1 MDNYTVT
8 LSDCAENTRLDAF
21 SAKIFEI
28 SRARAQELISEGLI
42 LVNGKQKEKKYIL
55 SVGDTVSVEL
65 PPERQLEA
73 VPQNIPVDIVYED
86 DYLLVVDKPRGMV
99 VHPAAG
105 NPDSTLVNA
114 LLYHCEGRLSS
125 INGVI
130 RPGIVHRIDKDT
142 SGLLIV
148 AKTDDAHKGL
158 AEQIAV
164 HSFTRKYEAIV
175 GGKMKELSGTVSAP
189 IGRHKTDRK
198 KMAVTEFNSKEATTH
213 WKVISESDK
222 YTHLELTLET
232 GRTHQI
238 RVHMAHIGHPVAG
251 DLVYGSP
258 RYRLSMEG
266 QCLFAKYIS
275 FVHPITGEVMT
286 FEAARPTYFSEALR
300 RAGLYGNKN

>member
-8 LSDCAENTRLDAF
+8 AQDAAEGARLDAF
-21 SAKIFEI
+21 AAKVFGI
-28 SRARAQELISEGLI
+28 SRSRAQELIADGLI
-42 LVNGKQKEKKYIL
+42 SVDNKKREKKYIL
-55 SVGDTVSVEL
+55 SEGETVYIDM
-65 PPERQLEA
+65 PPEKELEA
-73 VPQNIPVDIVYED
+73 IPQNIPIDIVYED

-105 NPDSTLVNA
+105 NPDQTLVNA
-114 LLYHCEGRLSS
+114 LLYHCKGRLSS

-148 AKTDDAHKGL
+148 AKTDEAHKGL

-175 GGKMKELSGTVSAP
+175 GGHMREESGTVCAP

-198 KMAVTEFNSKEATTH
+198 KMAVTELNSKEATTH
-213 WKVISESDK
+213 WRVLAESAD

-238 RVHMAHIGHPVAG
+238 RVHMAYIGHPVAG
-251 DLVYGSP
+251 DTVYGNA

-275 FVHPITGEVMT
+275 FVHPITGETMT
-286 FEAARPTYFSEALR
+286 FEAARPAYFSDALR
-300 RAGLYGNKN
+300 RAGL

>member
-1 MDNYTVT
+1 MNEYIVT
-8 LSDCAENTRLDAF
+8 EQDAEEKARLDAF
-21 SAKIFEI
+21 AAKQFGL
-28 SRARAQELISEGLI
+28 SRARVQDLISEGLI
-42 LVNGKQKEKKYIL
+42 TVNGKKCEKKLLL
-55 SVGDTVSVEL
+55 SAGDTIGIDL
-65 PPERQLEA
+65 PPERELEA
-73 VPQNIPVDIVYED
+73 IPQNIPIDIIYED
-86 DYLLVVDKPRGMV
+86 EHLLVVDKPRGMV

-105 NPDSTLVNA
+105 NPDKTLVNA

-164 HSFTRKYEAIV
+164 HSFVRKYEAIV
-175 GGKMKELSGTVSAP
+175 GGHLREPEGTVCAP

-198 KMAVTEFNSKEATTH
+198 KMAVTDHNSKEATTH
-213 WKVISESDK
+213 WRVISESKD
-222 YTHLELTLET
+222 YSHLELTLET

-238 RVHMAHIGHPVAG
+238 RVHMAYIGHPVAG
-251 DLVYGSP
+251 DTVYGNV
-258 RYRLSMEG
+258 RYRLGMEG

-275 FVHPITGEVMT
+275 FVHPITSETLT
-286 FEAARPTYFSEALR
+286 FEAARPTYFSDALK
-300 RAGLYGNKN
+300 RAGL

>member
-1 MDNYTVT
+1 MNEYTIT
-8 LSDCAENTRLDAF
+8 PQEEGMRLDAAA
-21 SAKIFEI
+21 AKLFDI
-28 SRARAQELISEGLI
+28 SRARAQELITEGKI
-42 LVNGKQKEKKYIL
+42 LVDGKQREKKYLL
-55 SVGDTVSVEL
+55 SVGETITVDM
-65 PPERQLEA
+65 PEEKELEA
-73 VPQNIPVDIVYED
+73 VPQNIPIDIIYED

-99 VHPAAG
+99 VHPAPG
-105 NPDSTLVNA
+105 NPDGTLVNA
-114 LLYHCEGRLSS
+114 LLYHCRGRLSS

-175 GGKMKELSGTVSAP
+175 GGHLKEASGTVCAP

-198 KMAVTEFNSKEATTH
+198 KMAVTPQNSKEATTH
-213 WKVISESDK
+213 WQVLAEGDK

-238 RVHMAHIGHPVAG
+238 RVHMSHIGHPVAG
-251 DLVYGSP
+251 DAVYGNA
-258 RYRLSMEG
+258 RYRLDMDG

-275 FVHPITGEVMT
+275 FVHPITGET
-286 FEAARPTYFSEALR
+286 LSFEAARPAYFSDALR
-300 RAGLYGNKN
+300 RAGL

>member
-8 LSDCAENTRLDAF
+8 EADLNEKIRIDAF
-21 SAKIFEI
+21 AAKVFDI
-28 SRARAQELISEGLI
+28 SRSRVQELISEQMI
-42 LVNGKQKEKKYIL
+42 LVNGKKCEKKTQL
-55 SVGDTVSVEL
+55 SVGDIVSVEL
-65 PPERQLEA
+65 PPAKELEA
-73 VPQNIPVDIVYED
+73 IPQNIPIDIVYED

-105 NPDSTLVNA
+105 NPDQTLVNA
-114 LLYHCEGRLSS
+114 LLYHCQGRLSS

-148 AKTDDAHKGL
+148 AKTDEAHQGL

-164 HSFTRKYEAIV
+164 HSFERKYEAIV
-175 GGKMKELSGTVSAP
+175 GGHLREASGTVCAP

-198 KMAVTEFNSKEATTH
+198 KMAVTEHNSKEATTH
-213 WKVISESDK
+213 WRVLAESRE
-222 YTHLELTLET
+222 YSHLELTLET

-251 DLVYGSP
+251 DTVYGNV
-258 RYRLSMEG
+258 RYRLGMEG

-275 FVHPITGEVMT
+275 FVHPITGETQT
-286 FEAARPTYFSEALR
+286 FEAVRPTYFSDALR
-300 RAGLYGNKN
+300 RAGL